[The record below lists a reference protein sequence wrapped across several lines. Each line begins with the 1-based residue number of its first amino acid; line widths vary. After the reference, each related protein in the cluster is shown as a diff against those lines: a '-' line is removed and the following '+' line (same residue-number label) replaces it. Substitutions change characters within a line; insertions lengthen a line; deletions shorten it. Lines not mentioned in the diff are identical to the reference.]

1 MPTPSFSGGVVI
13 IGSRVILPID
23 IATIEPGIIIPITG
37 TVEIGNQIQIGTVQ
51 VVLDV
56 ATINTITGTVDVS
69 GTIEIGT
76 ILQPITIATVLNPS
90 SVFGTIEIGT
100 IQNAPLITAQGT
112 VEIGTI
118 LQPLTIATVLNPSS
132 VLGTVQIGTIFNNPL
147 VTVQNT
153 INQINIL
160 SGATVSSSGATII
173 QMGRYQDLVIDIIY
187 GTVLIGSIQTV
198 VSGVEPQ
205 SGLNT
210 SVLISG
216 SWYAGTIISGQRLS
230 LSKPNGVEVSVSWNV
245 VGTVQQVYIT
255 AEQST

>member
-37 TVEIGNQIQIGTVQ
+37 TVQIGNQIQIGTVQ

-76 ILQPITIATVLNPS
+76 IEQPVTIATVLNPS
-90 SVFGTIEIGT
+90 SVFGT
-100 IQNAPLITAQGT
+100 
-112 VEIGTI
+112 
-118 LQPLTIATVLNPSS
+118 
-132 VLGTVQIGTIFNNPL
+132 VQIGTIFNDPL

-160 SGATVSSSGATII
+160 SGVTVSSSGATII

-216 SWYAGTIISGQRLS
+216 SWYAGTVISGQRLS